1 MRRILA
7 GRGWSG
13 PGLISLRLPYR
24 HGGMNGE
31 HADVKPP
38 SNGSEFWFCG
48 CDEVPGAVADAG
60 NGSAT
65 GFGVATFPE
74 EIVIKVFI
82 LLW

>member
-1 MRRILA
+1 V
-7 GRGWSG
+7 
-13 PGLISLRLPYR
+13 PGT
-24 HGGMNGE
+24 
-31 HADVKPP
+31 
-38 SNGSEFWFCG
+38 
-48 CDEVPGAVADAG
+48 GAVADAG